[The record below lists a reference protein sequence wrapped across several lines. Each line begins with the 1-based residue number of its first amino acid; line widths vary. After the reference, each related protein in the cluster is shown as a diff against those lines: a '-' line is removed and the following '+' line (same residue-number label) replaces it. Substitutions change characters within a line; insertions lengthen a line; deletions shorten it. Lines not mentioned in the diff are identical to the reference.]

1 MLPPLM
7 LRARRLVPAL
17 VLLFTACAD
26 DDDAAA
32 TTAVQQVS
40 FEAVPTPLFELGS
53 LDVSLDAATYAQ
65 LESFTAATRDAA
77 LPDIVAAVGLTE
89 RMLDTE
95 MTPGGFALTTNPSL
109 QTRLMASDAE
119 VETFAA
125 ALGLVLSQW
134 SVLVTDF
141 AADDG
146 GTGFAVVSFDADRV
160 DPALGQQFFE
170 HAASV
175 DQGLG
180 GGYFAFGAEV
190 IFLNLRGVDGEP
202 YSGLTDDE
210 FVGFLSDAAASF
222 APYRAEVQQSGEVA
236 AIFVENDWAAAG
248 DGETFLDILDAL
260 GDEVVADLQDLRTAH
275 TERFTAAADANGW
288 H

>member
-1 MLPPLM
+1 VTPPTK
-7 LRARRLVPAL
+7 LRARHLAPAML
-17 VLLFTACAD
+17 LLFTACSED
-26 DDDAAA
+26 DDPPAQPAI
-32 TTAVQQVS
+32 QQVS

-65 LESFTAATRDAA
+65 LEAFTAATRDEA
-77 LPDIVAAVGLTE
+77 LPGIVAAVGLTE

-141 AADDG
+141 AAVDG
-146 GTGFAVVSFDADRV
+146 GTGFAVVSFDAERV

-170 HAASV
+170 YAASV

-190 IFLNLRGVDGEP
+190 IYLNLRGVDDEP

-210 FVGFLSDAAASF
+210 FVALLADAAASF

-236 AIFVENDWAAAG
+236 AIFVENDWAAAAN
-248 DGETFLDILDAL
+248 GETYLDILDPL
-260 GDEVVADLQDLRTAH
+260 GDDVIADLEDLQAAH
-275 TERFTAAADANGW
+275 TDRFTAAADANDW
-288 H
+288 R